1 MILPLAVKWAGL
13 GRALPK
19 TGAPLLTVP
28 TASTYLPAIAQLALA
43 QLFTNVLMQSDI
55 TLLGRFLSFSAV
67 SSGLEG
73 HAAVKSADEWV
84 AVYRACQL
92 FAFLPYQLV
101 LSITQ
106 ILFPMVARAH
116 ADGDR
121 ASVRL
126 YVGRGARL
134 AAIACGLFVAVVAA
148 LPGSV
153 LGFAYGGI
161 VAERGE
167 GTLRMLA
174 LGQGAFTLFGV
185 SMTVLASLGK
195 ERISATLS
203 FVAVVCVAVACWST
217 ARIAPYGEPQLRA
230 TAIATSGSLFLAL
243 GAAAFAVRAYAGSFV
258 PLATGARVL
267 AGVAAAVLVGMSQPR
282 FGRLMTPLAAI
293 AIAGVYLF
301 VLLVTRELSGDD
313 ARLVLSLVGRKSKVK
328 TTPPPPR

>member
-1 MILPLAVKWAGL
+1 VAI
-13 GRALPK
+13 
-19 TGAPLLTVP
+19 P
-28 TASTYLPAIAQLALA
+28 TPRTYLPAIAQLALA

-55 TLLGRFLSFSAV
+55 TLLGRFLSFSALG
-67 SSGLEG
+67 SGLQG
-73 HAAVKSADEWV
+73 AAAVKSADEWV

-116 ADGDR
+116 AEGDR

-134 AAIACGLFVAVVAA
+134 ATIACGLFVAVVAA

-167 GTLRMLA
+167 STLRVLA
-174 LGQGAFTLFGV
+174 LGQGAFTMFGV
-185 SMTVLASLGK
+185 AMTVLASLGK
-195 ERISATLS
+195 ERISMVLGFT
-203 FVAVVCVAVACWST
+203 AVVCVSITCWST
-217 ARIAPYGEPQLRA
+217 ARLAPYGELQLRA
-230 TAIATSGSLFLAL
+230 AAAATSGSLFVAR
-243 GAAAFAVRAYAGSFV
+243 GVAAIAVRRYAGSFV
-258 PLATGARVL
+258 PPATAARVL
-267 AGVAAAVLVGMSQPR
+267 CGVGVAVFVGMSQPR
-282 FGRLMTPLAAI
+282 FGKLMTPLAAI

-313 ARLVLSLVGRKSKVK
+313 ARLVLSLVGRKAKLK